1 MGQMICA
8 IRNIVALIKIGSG
21 SVRESHT
28 AFFSNQALVL
38 HMAKLLLVR
47 IENALKS
54 ITLYKMWLRPEYFRM
69 NDR

>member
-1 MGQMICA
+1 M
-8 IRNIVALIKIGSG
+8 RHKVYRALIKIYSG

-28 AFFSNQALVL
+28 AFFAISIFSNQVLVL
-38 HMAKLLLVR
+38 HMAKLLLGR